1 MKRTLFLITLIGFL
15 LSPGFLLAQKEAV
28 SDTIVLKSGG
38 IIVGKIWKYNIRKG
52 VIMQH
57 TDGHLMEIAADHIA
71 RVTLQS
77 GGSKVSKPENK
88 DISVRI
94 GGKPYAF
101 REKGFYYTLSGGAL
115 FGQTPQNGQ
124 ELGVGLHAT
133 SGYLFHHLLG
143 AGIGLGFD
151 NYSVTGYDGRQ
162 VMTVS
167 AETRGYLTKGNRA
180 PYYTLQAGYGFA
192 FKDEEVGVL
201 EANGGIMLH
210 PALGL
215 RLGAREDVNFSF
227 DIGYR
232 FQRVTQVREF
242 NPWSNER
249 QEERIWY
256 KRFALQLGLI
266 F

>member
-1 MKRTLFLITLIGFL
+1 LIGFL
-15 LSPGFLLAQKEAV
+15 LSPGFLSAQKEAAP
-28 SDTIVLKSGG
+28 DTIVLKSGG
-38 IIVGKIWKYNIRKG
+38 IIVGKIWKYNMRKG
-52 VIMQH
+52 VLMQH
-57 TDGHLMEIAADHIA
+57 EDGHLMEIAADHVA

-77 GGSKVSKPENK
+77 GDSKAKEPKDK

-101 REKGFYYTLSGGAL
+101 REKGFYYTVSGGAL
-115 FGQTPQNGQ
+115 FGQTPQNDQG
-124 ELGVGLHAT
+124 LGFGLHAT

-162 VMTVS
+162 VMPIFGEV
-167 AETRGYLTKGNRA
+167 RGYLTKGNRA

-192 FKDEEVGVL
+192 FKEEERGVH
-201 EANGGIMLH
+201 EANGGMLLH

-242 NPWSNER
+242 NPWSNET

-256 KRFALQLGLI
+256 KRFALRLGLI